1 MDSLW
6 PYLIVLLLVVL
17 NGMFV
22 AAEFAIVGAPR
33 ASIDRLAG
41 RGNLAARAVQRIL
54 RSPRLQDRFIATA
67 QLGITVASLGLGM
80 YGEHVIAERLAAPM
94 ERLGAGQ
101 WIAVHAVAS
110 TIAVAL
116 LTYLHIVIGEMVPKS
131 LALQYAERSA
141 LWITPP
147 IRWMEFV
154 VLPLVVA
161 LNATGNFLL
170 RLIGV
175 RRQISAER
183 FYTPEELQFIV
194 EESEEGGAIRAESGR
209 MLLDLFEFG
218 DLTAA
223 GAMVP
228 RVGVVGV
235 PADVTPEELRDILR
249 ETPHTRYP
257 VYEHD
262 LDHVLGL
269 VHIKDLFRALMST
282 GTLTL
287 PKLRPLPVV
296 PETAPLDAVL
306 ATMKKERTQLALV
319 IDEHGGTAGAITLAD
334 LFEEVVGEIDES
346 ATDIPDIRAESGGR
360 FRVQGAVRLTEVGER
375 FDLDLEH
382 GDVESVSGLVLMLL
396 GRPPKVGDV
405 VEFGRLRVEV
415 TAVRGRGV
423 DEALVSCA
431 PEA

>member
-1 MDSLW
+1 MLSVW
-6 PYLIVLLLVVL
+6 PFLIVLGLVLL
-17 NGMFV
+17 NAMFV

-33 ASIDRLAG
+33 AAIDRLAA
-41 RGNLAARAVQRIL
+41 RGNLAARSVQRIM
-54 RSPRLQDRFIATA
+54 RSPRLQDRYIATA

-80 YGEHVIAERLAAPM
+80 YGEHAIAERLVGPL
-94 ERLGAGQ
+94 EQLGAGN
-101 WIAVHAVAS
+101 WVAVHAIAS
-110 TIAVAL
+110 TLAVGL
-116 LTYLHIVIGEMVPKS
+116 LTYLHIVLGEMVPKS
-131 LALQYAERSA
+131 LALQHAEQSA
-141 LWITPP
+141 LWVTPP
-147 IRWMEFV
+147 IRWMEI
-154 VLPLVVA
+154 VLLPVVVA

-175 RRQISAER
+175 RRQVSAER
-183 FYTPEELQFIV
+183 FYTSEELQFIV
-194 EESEEGGAIRAESGR
+194 EESEEGGAIRADSGR

-228 RVGVVGV
+228 RVAVVGV
-235 PADVTPEELRDILR
+235 PTDVTAEELRDIIR

-257 VYEHD
+257 VYEQD
-262 LDHVLGL
+262 LDHVIGL
-269 VHIKDLFRALMST
+269 VHIKDLFRALMNT
-282 GTLTL
+282 GTLML

-296 PETAPLDAVL
+296 PETAPLDDVL
-306 ATMKKERTQLALV
+306 ATMKKERTQMALV
-319 IDEHGGTAGAITLAD
+319 IDEHGGTAGTITMSD

-346 ATDIPDIRAESGGR
+346 ATDIPDIRTEMDGR
-360 FRVQGAVRLTEVGER
+360 LRVLGTVRLTEVGER

-382 GDVESVSGLVLMLL
+382 GDVESISGLVLMLL

-423 DEALVSCA
+423 EEALVSCS